1 VTTPTNSAAATEG
14 WRMSFGGRMTAI
26 NGMLDRAALD
36 LTLEQVNHRE
46 RSGVLSIA
54 FSLMHVIAGQDRN
67 VAKFL
72 DRGPMLWESGKW
84 AERVGYTG
92 ELPAR
97 GTPMAVAE
105 AIQFKDLAAWRE
117 YQSAVFART
126 GSSIANTPLA
136 RFDEIAITERPA
148 NASGSFLFA
157 LVPSGPIGLKDACE
171 AYLFQHAAR
180 HLGEIEHARALVG
193 LGGIT

>member
-1 VTTPTNSAAATEG
+1 
-14 WRMSFGGRMTAI
+14 MHFGGRMTAV
-26 NGMLDRAALD
+26 NGMLDRAIRD
-36 LTLEQVNHRE
+36 VTLEQVNHRE
-46 RSGVLSIA
+46 RKGVLSIA
-54 FSLMHVIAGQDRN
+54 FSLLHVVAGQDRN

-72 DRGPMLWESGKW
+72 DGGPMLWESGKW
-84 AERVGYTG
+84 AQRTGYTG

-97 GTPMAVAE
+97 GTPMTVAE
-105 AIQFKDLAAWRE
+105 AIQLADLAAWRE

-148 NASGSFLFA
+148 DAAGSFLFA
-157 LVPSGPIGLKDACE
+157 LVPSGPIRLMDVCE
-171 AYLFQHAAR
+171 AYLFQHASR

-193 LGGIT
+193 LGGIS